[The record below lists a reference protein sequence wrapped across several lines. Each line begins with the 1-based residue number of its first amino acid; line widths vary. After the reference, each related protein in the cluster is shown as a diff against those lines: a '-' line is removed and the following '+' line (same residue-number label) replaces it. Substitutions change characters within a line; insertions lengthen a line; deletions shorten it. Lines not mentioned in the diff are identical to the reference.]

1 VHKSVEL
8 HKNTYVHS
16 ESSFDSD
23 YTFIESDGNITVI
36 DNSEIS
42 GSSSSYLYIDIITK
56 GYLEIESYF
65 VTDYTQYMYNAIDRI
80 TDVTYVR
87 NVYLPEPMDESEREE
102 YDRILALLSQ
112 KNINVHKISDKI
124 DLNSVKIIFA
134 PYEKLPR
141 STKRLVLYCIEG
153 KSSRYT
159 YVGASA
165 YEGTRS
171 YRYAQGFI
179 DASDAVYFGAYGP
192 KFLTDFKFDLSQID
206 YCIMSERAK
215 QFSKCDIEGNDIFP
229 SKQRFILR

>member
-1 VHKSVEL
+1 
-8 HKNTYVHS
+8 
-16 ESSFDSD
+16 
-23 YTFIESDGNITVI
+23 
-36 DNSEIS
+36 
-42 GSSSSYLYIDIITK
+42 
-56 GYLEIESYF
+56 
-65 VTDYTQYMYNAIDRI
+65 
-80 TDVTYVR
+80 
-87 NVYLPEPMDESEREE
+87 
-102 YDRILALLSQ
+102 
-112 KNINVHKISDKI
+112 
-124 DLNSVKIIFA
+124 VKIIFA

-215 QFSKCDIEGNDIFP
+215 QFSKCDIEEDDIFP